1 MHKVLIVMHDLQNED
16 YYRMNKTEF
25 EILPEVGQYI
35 YNSDGIAYKV
45 EAITQFAGYVSEK
58 GAVAVIVVHPV
69 AKDEPVSNLYNL
81 NIEEDIDD

>member
-1 MHKVLIVMHDLQNED
+1 MHKVLLVMHDVKFED
-16 YYRMNKTEF
+16 YYRMNKIEF
-25 EILPEVGQYI
+25 EIMPEVGQYI
-35 YNSDGIAYKV
+35 YNTDGLVYEV

>member
-1 MHKVLIVMHDLQNED
+1 MLKVILVMHDLEHND

-45 EAITQFAGYVSEK
+45 EAITQFAGYVSAK
-58 GAVAVIVVHPV
+58 GAVAVIVVHQV
-69 AKDEPVSNLYNL
+69 DKQDPVSRLYGL
-81 NIEEDIDD
+81 KIEEDLDD